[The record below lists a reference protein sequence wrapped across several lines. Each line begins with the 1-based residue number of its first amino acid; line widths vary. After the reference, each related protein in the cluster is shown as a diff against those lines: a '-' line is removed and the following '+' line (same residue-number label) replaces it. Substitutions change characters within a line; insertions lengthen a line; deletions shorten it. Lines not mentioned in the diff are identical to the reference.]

1 MSPIEWP
8 LSRTTLWAQVRDA
21 RDGRPTAL
29 NDLLTRYRPPVVSYL
44 RGQGVSAED
53 AEDVAQEVLVALVE
67 GGGLDRAERSRG
79 RFRNL
84 VIAVTRNQLGK
95 RRRDDGRLKRGGGA
109 AVVSLDAPGPAADGV
124 AAPVEDDEAF
134 DRAWLNR
141 LLELALERLRTEH
154 PELHKV
160 IDLHLNTDTSYRE
173 IAATLGRTED
183 AIDNALRQGKAKLAE
198 YLRVEIEGYSDSSDD
213 SEREQSHLFKY
224 LVARKRP

>member
-1 MSPIEWP
+1 MPIEWP
-8 LSRTTLWAQVRDA
+8 VSRTTLWMQVRDA

-29 NDLLTRYRPPVVSYL
+29 NGLLTRYRPPVVNYL
-44 RGQGVSAED
+44 RGQGVSPED

-67 GGGLDRAERSRG
+67 GGALDRAERARG

-84 VIAVTRNQLGK
+84 VIAVTRHQLGK

-109 AVVSLDAPGPAADGV
+109 SIVSLDATGPV
-124 AAPVEDDEAF
+124 ASPQGDDEAF

-154 PELHKV
+154 PQWHEV
-160 IDLHLNTDTSYRE
+160 VDLHLNSDSSYRD
-173 IAATLGRTED
+173 IAARVGRTED
-183 AIDNALRQGKAKLAE
+183 AVDNSLRQGKAKLAE
-198 YLRVEIEGYSDSSDD
+198 YLRAEIEGYSDSADD

-224 LVARKRP
+224 LLARNRP